1 MIKMRRGR
9 TTRDAIPSML
19 KERKGGREG
28 RKEWIRAYG
37 LTPTRFFFWSPEVC
51 PFAPH
56 LLQLV
61 LWVSS
66 LHARK
71 QNEEE

>member
-28 RKEWIRAYG
+28 GKEGRNGYV
-37 LTPTRFFFWSPEVC
+37 LTRFFLESRGVSIRSTSSQTS
-51 PFAPH
+51 
-56 LLQLV
+56 LQ
-61 LWVSS
+61 
-66 LHARK
+66 
-71 QNEEE
+71 

>member
-28 RKEWIRAYG
+28 GGGKEGRNGYV
-37 LTPTRFFFWSPEVC
+37 LTRFFLESRGVSIRSTSSQTS
-51 PFAPH
+51 
-56 LLQLV
+56 LQ
-61 LWVSS
+61 
-66 LHARK
+66 
-71 QNEEE
+71 

>member
-28 RKEWIRAYG
+28 RKEGRNGYV
-37 LTPTRFFFWSPEVC
+37 LTRFFLESRGVSIRSTSSQTS
-51 PFAPH
+51 
-56 LLQLV
+56 LQ
-61 LWVSS
+61 
-66 LHARK
+66 
-71 QNEEE
+71 